1 LIPASRRVEAP
12 SRHLHESSPRKQA
25 RDGLFS
31 DFEAIRT
38 AFDGRCSAQV
48 ALKEDAFWDSQPT
61 LCAKGLRVGDFGG
74 VSLSSGFS
82 SQLLWDSQDIPR
94 SVELRQWWAE
104 GGKDSS
110 SQQLTGG
117 SGGGMGGR
125 EVPFAERGVLDDI
138 KARQLG
144 YGEKPDYIGVA
155 ATLNFVRSE
164 KLWYEACASEGCQKK
179 VVQNTDGADSA

>member
-1 LIPASRRVEAP
+1 MGGFFFDVEAV
-12 SRHLHESSPRKQA
+12 
-25 RDGLFS
+25 
-31 DFEAIRT
+31 RT

-110 SQQLTGG
+110 TQGLTGG

-125 EVPFAERGVLDDI
+125 EVPFNERGVLDDI
-138 KARQLG
+138 KSKQLG

-179 VVQNTDGADSA
+179 VVQNTDGADSACISFNFST